1 MTSVLSLWNRSNVGM
16 AALTLTFLRRK
27 NSNGVSSSRHERI
40 PRCVAKDPEEDNQR
54 EPGPQVKRWNEDSAL
69 RLAGDR
75 APGESEQAVH
85 DERQCQHHQRIQLE
99 RRDWMQMKK
108 LVQPARRTAA
118 RALEARQHTE
128 RTLGKELICRTR
140 GIEEKKKYRSGGQPQ
155 PNRRGNCALSNE
167 ICSDVNKMKIRHDL

>member
-40 PRCVAKDPEEDNQR
+40 PRCVAKDPEEDHQR

-75 APGESEQAVH
+75 APGESEQAGH
-85 DERQCQHHQRIQLE
+85 AGL
-99 RRDWMQMKK
+99 KK
-108 LVQPARRTAA
+108 KRNIAPAASPSQTVAA
-118 RALEARQHTE
+118 IAR
-128 RTLGKELICRTR
+128 CRTR
-140 GIEEKKKYRSGGQPQ
+140 SV
-155 PNRRGNCALSNE
+155 AT
-167 ICSDVNKMKIRHDL
+167 